1 MNFLNDIKIPQNI
14 SLMKENQ
21 IQNDYSNTNYENIN
35 DAEINISG
43 TEITDENIYSEIDK
57 NKKIDFNFD

>member
-1 MNFLNDIKIPQNI
+1 MN
-14 SLMKENQ
+14 ENQ